1 MESRPSNANTNRL
14 FILSSESLC
23 RKRGHKQRLAKRGLV
38 SGGFGLSLSVGLELG
53 QAALDLGLF
62 GPERLA
68 LCG

>member
-14 FILSSESLC
+14 FVLISESLC
-23 RKRGHKQRLAKRGLV
+23 RKRGHKQRLVKRGLV
-38 SGGFGLSLSVGLELG
+38 SGGFGLGLSVGLELG
-53 QAALDLGLF
+53 QAALDFGLF